1 MAGLGK
7 GSVRDQLHA
16 HYDMVI
22 VGGGMVGASLA
33 CLLCAARSDWRV
45 LLVEAFALPAAGESS
60 TPIYQPSF
68 DARSTALSY
77 GSIEIFRAL
86 DLWPTLAEHASSIRR
101 VHVSDRGHFG
111 GALVDAEDQAVSELG
126 SVVENAWLGA
136 VLLARLHEL
145 PNLTCVAPAKL
156 EKIQPRRAGVSL
168 TLRAGSTASGSA
180 DSGVSPAVALD
191 ASLVIIA
198 DGADSDLA
206 ASLGIAYKRK
216 DYRQAAIIA
225 NVSYSEPHQGVA
237 YERFTDQGPLALLPL
252 DGERGRRSALV
263 WTQPEDQVEQIQQL
277 DDRAFLALLQQRFGH
292 RLGKFEQVGQ
302 RHAYPLSM
310 AVAEE
315 QVRSGLVL
323 MGNAAHFLHPVAGQ
337 GFNLALRDCASL
349 VEALLQAEPASGRDS
364 ALGSLPVLQA
374 YLQQQQLDQ
383 QVTGGFSD
391 GIVRLFSNAQLPAMA
406 LRHLG
411 FIGLETIPQAKD
423 FLARQTMG
431 RMGRLARLKP

>member
-1 MAGLGK
+1 MSGAKQDSALK
-7 GSVRDQLHA
+7 KLHD
-16 HYDMVI
+16 HYDLVI

-33 CLLCAARSDWRV
+33 CLLCSARSDWRV
-45 LLVEAFALPAAGESS
+45 LLVEAFALPQPDDAAG
-60 TPIYQPSF
+60 PIYQPSF
-68 DARSTALSY
+68 DARSTALSH

-86 DLWPTLAEHASSIRR
+86 DLWPTLAEHATPIRR
-101 VHVSDRGHFG
+101 VHVSDKGHFG
-111 GALVDAEDQAVSELG
+111 GAQLDAEDQAVSELG
-126 SVVENAWLGA
+126 SVVENAWLGG
-136 VLLARLHEL
+136 VLLARLREL

-156 EKIQPRRAGVSL
+156 EKVQPRRRGVSL
-168 TLRAGSTASGSA
+168 SVRSGLPESSGCVSA
-180 DSGVSPAVALD
+180 TVD

-216 DYRQAAIIA
+216 DYQQAAIIA
-225 NVSYSEPHQGVA
+225 NVGYSEPHQGVA

-263 WTQPEDQVEQIQQL
+263 WTQPGDQVEQIQHL

-292 RLGKFEQVGQ
+292 RLGKFEKVGQ

-310 AVAEE
+310 SVAEE

-349 VEALLQAEPASGRDS
+349 VETLLQAEPCSGRDS
-364 ALGSLPVLQA
+364 ALGSLPLLQA
-374 YLQQQQLDQ
+374 YQQQQQLDQ

-411 FIGLETIPQAKD
+411 FVGLETIPQAKD